1 MTTETMTAADL
12 SETLENLFETISDA
26 REMEDTS
33 DLADAMLDAIDDLTP
48 KVDSV
53 RSFESAGVMTSDAG
67 LVVRLADGSEFQITI
82 VQSKPA
88 GC

>member
-1 MTTETMTAADL
+1 MTTEPMTAADL
-12 SETLENLFETISDA
+12 SETLENLFETITDA

-33 DLADAMLDAIDDLTP
+33 DLADAMLDAVDDLTP
-48 KVDSV
+48 EVDSV

-88 GC
+88 TR

>member
-1 MTTETMTAADL
+1 MKTEPMTASDL
-12 SETLENLFETISDA
+12 QKSLEAVFETITDA

-33 DLADAMLDAIDDLTP
+33 DLADAMLDAVDDLTP
-48 KVDSV
+48 EVDSV

-88 GC
+88 RR

>member
-1 MTTETMTAADL
+1 MEAETMTALDL
-12 SETLENLFETISDA
+12 QQTLEALFETITDA

-33 DLADAMLDAIDDLTP
+33 DLADAMLDAVDDLTP
-48 KVDSV
+48 EVDSV

-88 GC
+88 SR

>member
-1 MTTETMTAADL
+1 MEAETMTALDL
-12 SETLENLFETISDA
+12 QQTLEALFETITDA

-33 DLADAMLDAIDDLTP
+33 DLADAMLDAVDDLTP
-48 KVDSV
+48 EVDSV

-88 GC
+88 TR

>member
-1 MTTETMTAADL
+1 MTTEPMTASDL
-12 SETLENLFETISDA
+12 QQSLEALFETITDA

-33 DLADAMLDAIDDLTP
+33 DLADAMLDAVDDLTP
-48 KVDSV
+48 EVDSV

-88 GC
+88 TR

>member
-1 MTTETMTAADL
+1 MTTEPMTAADL
-12 SETLENLFETISDA
+12 SETLENLFETITDA

-33 DLADAMLDAIDDLTP
+33 DLADAMLDAVDDLTP
-48 KVDSV
+48 EVDSV

-88 GC
+88 SR

>member
-1 MTTETMTAADL
+1 MEAETMTALDL
-12 SETLENLFETISDA
+12 QQTLEALFETITDA

-33 DLADAMLDAIDDLTP
+33 DLADAMLDAVDDLTP
-48 KVDSV
+48 EVDSV

-88 GC
+88 RR